1 TIQTWYLVKIVHN
14 EYRGYFPGV
23 CAVLKNAAQLNGVVG
38 AVGELIDAESKYIT
52 ALATALGAAGQN
64 IVMQSENDAKKAIQ
78 YLKNLKRGFATF
90 LPLDVIRKRQL
101 NPQIQS
107 TVDNSEIK
115 VEVLA
120 DVVHINPAY
129 ENVIWHLLGTT
140 LIVD

>member
-1 TIQTWYLVKIVHN
+1 KLDMLKTVQN

-23 CAVLKNAAQLNGVVG
+23 CAVLKNDGQLNGVIG
-38 AVGELIDAESKYIT
+38 AVGELIDAESKYVT
-52 ALATALGAAGQN
+52 ALDTALGAASQN

-90 LPLDVIRKRQL
+90 LPLDVIKRRQL
-101 NPQIQS
+101 NQQIQN
-107 TVDNSEIK
+107 TVDHSEIK

-129 ENVIWHLLGTT
+129 DNVIWHLLGPT
-140 LIVD
+140 LIVDM